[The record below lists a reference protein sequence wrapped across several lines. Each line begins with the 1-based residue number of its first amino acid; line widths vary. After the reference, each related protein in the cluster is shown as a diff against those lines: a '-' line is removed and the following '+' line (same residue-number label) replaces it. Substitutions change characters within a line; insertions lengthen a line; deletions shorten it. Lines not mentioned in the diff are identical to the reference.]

1 MNDVPAIEVRRV
13 SKLFGAVVALRQL
26 ELTFA
31 RGTATI
37 LAGHNGAGKSTLL
50 SILSSLMKPTT
61 GVVHVV
67 GAQGALSGADLR
79 RTIGFAPEQ
88 ALAYA
93 ELTGRENLLFFARA
107 FGLSGPESVADRWLE
122 EFRLTAVAD
131 RAAGGYSQGERRRLG
146 LARALLHE
154 PSVLLLDEPSA
165 GLDVEGVRHLV
176 DLLEAQRRA
185 GVTLLVSTHDAWLA
199 SELGER
205 VVLLHRGAVMVDRA
219 GPSSPEQWRELLG
232 GAV

>member
-1 MNDVPAIEVRRV
+1 MTDVPAIEVRRL
-13 SKLFGAVVALRQL
+13 SKLFGSVVALRQL

-31 RGTATI
+31 RGSATI

-61 GVVHVV
+61 GTVQVM
-67 GAQGALSGADLR
+67 GGEGALCDAALR
-79 RTIGFAPEQ
+79 RSIGFAPEQ
-88 ALAYA
+88 PLAYA
-93 ELTGRENLLFFARA
+93 ELTGRENLLFYARA
-107 FGLSGPESVADRWLE
+107 FGLSAPESTVGRWLE

-131 RAAGGYSQGERRRLG
+131 RAVGGYSQGERRRLG

-154 PSVLLLDEPSA
+154 PAVLLLDEPSA
-165 GLDVEGVRHLV
+165 GLDVEGVRHLL
-176 DLLEAQRRA
+176 DLLESQRRA
-185 GVTLLVSTHDAWLA
+185 GVTMVVSTHDTWLA

-205 VVLLHRGAVMVDRA
+205 VVLLHRGAVMVDRV
-219 GPSSPEQWRELLG
+219 GPSSPQEWRELLG